1 MRKFDASLHPRGK
14 DGKFLEKLGWV
25 KFSDG
30 RRQSRGKV
38 VGIKKGTGA
47 KSGSVIVSVE
57 KDDGSVVEKM
67 PKDLSRATAPKA
79 SIDKAPEFKKVETT
93 MDVNP
98 DGSFQIKDPS
108 GNVIYDAPSDEI
120 SDNIT
125 AYADAIIDEIMAD
138 LPKDARPSKN
148 EYGFYSTE
156 IRMGKKDKGI
166 YYKTERDRGPGRYKG
181 VNYHK
186 IALTDEQASNF
197 KKIRDGIKVDNPSLD
212 VAPDAYEL
220 TLMGSLRDRVHG
232 EPEPLVALGRKF
244 DASLH
249 PRGKDGKFLEKL
261 GFVDF
266 TPRGSRETKRGQIVG
281 IKGRREG
288 TGGIDVTVK
297 FEDGSTIKTSPN
309 LLKNAPESKA
319 RIDGPAPAANA
330 DKPEVTSP
338 EVVQAPRVS
347 MTPEQRV
354 EKLDADIKAAE
365 DLMTKLEKEGDLKS
379 ARMVLT
385 GLQRRYRERDAFAR
399 VAKSDSEGSG
409 SGTKEDP
416 FKTGDVENAA
426 KLLADGKFVELQQP
440 DQVATL
446 LDRLKEIVD
455 DAKAKGESAPVYDLC
470 KVSVPGTN
478 LFCVESKGIPRSKMP
493 QLSGKPLPGSK
504 GDALPKNDKGEVD
517 LAPQFMQF
525 LRDSGIEIVEEE
537 VDASHLRASQNELN
551 GAKIAGIAS
560 GMEAGK
566 VPDARIFVSDSGYV
580 VDGHHRWAAKVGLE
594 YKTGQPMKQPVN
606 HIKADIIKVLQLAN
620 DFAAEWGIPQ
630 AGVAASMIASLRARV
645 YGGNESDPLA

>member
-1 MRKFDASLHPRGK
+1 MRKPDAVEVRLSGK
-14 DGKFLEKLGWV
+14 D
-25 KFSDG
+25 
-30 RRQSRGKV
+30 
-38 VGIKKGTGA
+38 A
-47 KSGSVIVSVE
+47 
-57 KDDGSVVEKM
+57 
-67 PKDLSRATAPKA
+67 
-79 SIDKAPEFKKVETT
+79 
-93 MDVNP
+93 
-98 DGSFQIKDPS
+98 
-108 GNVIYDAPSDEI
+108 
-120 SDNIT
+120 
-125 AYADAIIDEIMAD
+125 
-138 LPKDARPSKN
+138 
-148 EYGFYSTE
+148 
-156 IRMGKKDKGI
+156 GI
-166 YYKTERDRGPGRYKG
+166 YYKIDDKYM
-181 VNYHK
+181 K
-186 IALTDEQASNF
+186 IDLTDEQSAAFNSRSATEAEDAVVAS
-197 KKIRDGIKVDNPSLD
+197 I
-212 VAPDAYEL
+212 
-220 TLMGSLRDRVHG
+220 RDRVHG

-244 DASLH
+244 DPQLH
-249 PRGKDGKFLEKL
+249 PRGRDGKFLEKL
-261 GFVDF
+261 GFVDY
-266 TPRGSRETKRGQIVG
+266 TPRGSRETKRGQVVG
-281 IKGRREG
+281 IKPRRSG
-288 TGGIDVTVK
+288 VGGIDVTVK
-297 FEDGSTIKTSPN
+297 FEDGSTVKVSPN

-319 RIDGPAPAANA
+319 RIDGPAPTANV
-330 DKPEVTSP
+330 DKPEVRSP
-338 EVVQAPRVS
+338 EVAQAPRVS

-385 GLQRRYRERDAFAR
+385 GLQRQYRERDAFAR

-409 SGTKEDP
+409 SGSGTKEDP
-416 FKTGDVENAA
+416 FKTDDVENAA
-426 KLLADGKFVELQQP
+426 KLLAEGKFVELQQP

-645 YGGNESDPLA
+645 YGGNESDPLV

>member
-38 VGIKKGTGA
+38 VGIKKGSG

-57 KDDGSVVEKM
+57 KEDGSVIEKA

-79 SIDKAPEFKKVETT
+79 SINKAPEFKKVSTT
-93 MDVNP
+93 KEDFP
-98 DGSFQIKDPS
+98 DGSFEIKDPE
-108 GNVIYDAPSDEI
+108 GNVIFKAKS
-120 SDNIT
+120 
-125 AYADAIIDEIMAD
+125 DAISENLNTYQDQIIEAK
-138 LPKDARPSKN
+138 LPKSQRPRKF
-148 EYGFYSTE
+148 EGHYSVE
-156 IRMGKKDKGI
+156 SRWGGKDRGI
-166 YYKTERDRGPGRYKG
+166 YYTKG
-181 VNYHK
+181 KGSSLSYHK
-186 IALTDEQASNF
+186 IEITDEQDKKFAALDRGEPLEASAACS
-197 KKIRDGIKVDNPSLD
+197 DYETV
-212 VAPDAYEL
+212 VAS
-220 TLMGSLRDRVHG
+220 MRNRVHG
-232 EPEPLVALGRKF
+232 EPESLVAFGRKF
-244 DASLH
+244 DPDLH
-249 PRGKDGKFLEKL
+249 PRGRDGKFLEKL

-281 IKGRREG
+281 MRHRR
-288 TGGIDVTVK
+288 GGLGNNDYVEVTVE
-297 FEDGSTIKTSPN
+297 FEDGSKVKTTPR

-319 RIDGPAPAANA
+319 RIDGPVSTPNA
-330 DKPEVTSP
+330 GVDKPEVRSP
-338 EVVQAPRVS
+338 EVTQAPRVS

-365 DLMTKLEKEGDLKS
+365 DLMTQLEKEGDLKS
-379 ARMVLT
+379 ARMILD
-385 GLQRRYRERDAFAR
+385 GLQRQYRERDAFAR
-399 VAKSDSEGSG
+399 AVKPKSEDSGSG

-416 FKTGDVENAA
+416 IKTDNVENAA
-426 KLLADGKFVELQQP
+426 KLLAEGKFVELQQP

-504 GDALPKNDKGEVD
+504 GDALQKNDKGEVD

-630 AGVAASMIASLRARV
+630 AGVAASVIASLRTRV
-645 YGGNESDPLA
+645 RGGNESDPLV